1 VLNRKHLLNLLKIT
15 VSLVLVVVILRSVDV
30 TVLWQVIRHA
40 NPWYLVGALAA
51 SMAGVVLRAYRWQIL
66 VNDQGVTASL
76 GELTALWFVS
86 FLFTNIL
93 PSGIGGD
100 AVRAYE
106 LSRSSERGAQAVTS
120 VLVDRFVGLF
130 ALQTIALVALAF
142 SWRLMPDQL
151 VFITVLLFSI
161 SLLAAAVLAFP
172 PLWNAAEK
180 WIPFFDRLLSIK
192 FIRSLVDSLQSYT
205 HSALLRAFVVGLVFN
220 ILLITITVLV
230 ARGLGDTLPLPYY
243 MIFVPIAS
251 IVILVPISFAGLG
264 VREGTYVFLFSLVGV
279 SREMAL
285 SISLLIYA
293 VGTVAPG
300 IVGGVIYIVRN
311 VRGTRRYGMP
321 KDIP

>member
-1 VLNRKHLLNLLKIT
+1 LNLLKVT

-66 VNDQGVTASL
+66 VNDQGVPASL

-180 WIPFFDRLLSIK
+180 WIPFFDRLLSIR

-205 HSALLRAFVVGLVFN
+205 HSALLRAFAVGLVFN

-243 MIFVPIAS
+243 MIFVPIACPY
-251 IVILVPISFAGLG
+251 LVCWAGCARGNLRLSFLTG
-264 VREGTYVFLFSLVGV
+264 RCKPRNGTLNLAADLCCGYGSP
-279 SREMAL
+279 RH
-285 SISLLIYA
+285 
-293 VGTVAPG
+293 
-300 IVGGVIYIVRN
+300 GG
-311 VRGTRRYGMP
+311 RGHLHSAQRPRDT
-321 KDIP
+321 